1 MGMFDQLKQIKQL
14 KDMQDKLSQ
23 EQAVVE
29 KDGIKVRVNGKMEI
43 EEIVLNPGLEIKQQE
58 KIVKDCVNEALKKV
72 QMSAAQ
78 KLFQMPQ

>member
-1 MGMFDQLKQIKQL
+1 MGVFDQIKQL
-14 KDMQDKLSQ
+14 KQMKDLQDKLSK

-29 KDGIKVRVNGKMEI
+29 KDGVKVVVNGKMEI
-43 EEIVLNPGLEIKQQE
+43 EKIILSSALSKEQQE
-58 KIVKDCVNEALKKV
+58 KMIKDCINEAIKKV